1 MEKEQEKQWAEA
13 QNIAI
18 SVDLVEAA
26 KKQTDKIF
34 NAKRTLTILSESG
47 EKQVAYFQCE
57 PNGEFLFEIVY
68 RLPSNIPL
76 PKSFKPF
83 GSCSLSLQ
91 ECLAS
96 RTRLS
101 VDKWIPVVPLPG
113 ISSAKPI
120 LLHVS
125 LSFTIPTTAPQV
137 FHLLSSQ
144 PLFKGACFFPF
155 PKIRTYK
162 NAKNETCVTDDDGN
176 GIFSL
181 NMRDLSKDMTKS
193 TDDLLKEVNYIGDSG
208 EMHTLAEFRKSA
220 WFIRGSHGSFKLV
233 NASGNDGQIFEL
245 VGHKMVKLFAG
256 RRLDFEPKHCEKQRS
271 EQDFMTAVEFSRD
284 HPYGRAVAL
293 IDFKHRIFKVKDT
306 WMILTGI
313 TLAYILSNMLRTEC
327 GFTSK
332 VCHEEN
338 KVSAVSPT
346 VETEALME
354 AGVQMVDEGSG
365 NATHDVCDGGGC
377 GSGCGSGCGHLAA
390 RCGGCGGCGGCGSM
404 AAKCG
409 GCGGCGGDIS
419 AGSGGYGGCGG
430 CGSMAAKCGGCGGC
444 GGDISAG
451 SGGYGGC
458 GGCGSMAAK
467 CGGCGGGKCRGHMA
481 ARCGGCGG
489 GCGGGKCG
497 GCGGGHM
504 VISGATVEPVAA

>member
-1 MEKEQEKQWAEA
+1 MEIKNFPEA
-13 QNIAI
+13 HKRDIRV
-18 SVDLVEAA
+18 SFS

-125 LSFTIPTTAPQV
+125 LSFTIPITAPQV

-181 NMRDLSKDMTKS
+181 NMR
-193 TDDLLKEVNYIGDSG
+193 
-208 EMHTLAEFRKSA
+208 
-220 WFIRGSHGSFKLV
+220 
-233 NASGNDGQIFEL
+233 
-245 VGHKMVKLFAG
+245 
-256 RRLDFEPKHCEKQRS
+256 
-271 EQDFMTAVEFSRD
+271 
-284 HPYGRAVAL
+284 YG
-293 IDFKHRIFKVKDT
+293 
-306 WMILTGI
+306 
-313 TLAYILSNMLRTEC
+313 
-327 GFTSK
+327 
-332 VCHEEN
+332 
-338 KVSAVSPT
+338 
-346 VETEALME
+346 
-354 AGVQMVDEGSG
+354 
-365 NATHDVCDGGGC
+365 
-377 GSGCGSGCGHLAA
+377 
-390 RCGGCGGCGGCGSM
+390 
-404 AAKCG
+404 
-409 GCGGCGGDIS
+409 
-419 AGSGGYGGCGG
+419 
-430 CGSMAAKCGGCGGC
+430 
-444 GGDISAG
+444 
-451 SGGYGGC
+451 
-458 GGCGSMAAK
+458 
-467 CGGCGGGKCRGHMA
+467 
-481 ARCGGCGG
+481 
-489 GCGGGKCG
+489 
-497 GCGGGHM
+497 
-504 VISGATVEPVAA
+504 